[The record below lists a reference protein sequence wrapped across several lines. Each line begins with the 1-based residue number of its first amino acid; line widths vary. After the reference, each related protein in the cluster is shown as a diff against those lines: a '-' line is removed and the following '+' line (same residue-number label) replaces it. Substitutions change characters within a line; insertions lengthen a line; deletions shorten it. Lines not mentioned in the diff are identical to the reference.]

1 MNMAEERVAVMS
13 EEELSDTLDK
23 INAAVEESQNKE
35 ASQQE
40 EESVEN
46 TEEAAV
52 S

>member
-1 MNMAEERVAVMS
+1 MS
-13 EEELSDTLDK
+13 EKLSDNLDK
-23 INAAVEESQNKE
+23 INAVEESQNKE